1 MSGVLIDMAISWRRN
16 DAPYEICL
24 LSSRQSLLSG
34 VKGLN
39 KKREKIELMRRLT
52 AYISGK
58 VQKTG
63 YRARV
68 LSIARD
74 FGLRGYVQNL
84 DDGRV
89 KVVAE
94 GEDYDLESLLAAL
107 DIKNTL
113 IRVADIQMEYSVA
126 NDEFQDFFKAVSGS
140 SGETD
145 QRLDRAAELLTEL
158 IVVNKDVLKE
168 IVATRVEL
176 KDEIKATREELRDEI
191 RATRDEVKAT
201 REELRDEIK
210 ATRDDLKTEISGVRD
225 QVKSSGDLLAA
236 RIDGAKDE
244 IASSIDDIHSDL
256 RDDLKERLVK
266 IEGDVSQIKAKTGI

>member
-1 MSGVLIDMAISWRRN
+1 MR
-16 DAPYEICL
+16 
-24 LSSRQSLLSG
+24 
-34 VKGLN
+34 LN
-39 KKREKIELMRRLT
+39 KKSTHRGVMRRLT

-74 FGLRGYVQNL
+74 FGLLGYVQNL

-113 IRVADIQMEYSVA
+113 IRVADIQKEYSA
-126 NDEFQDFFKAVSGS
+126 ATDEFQGFFKAVTGNV
-140 SGETD
+140 ETD
-145 QRLDRAAELLTEL
+145 QRLDEATELLKQL
-158 IVVNKDVLKE
+158 IVVNKDVAKE
-168 IVATRVEL
+168 IR
-176 KDEIKATREELRDEI
+176 ATREEIKVTRVELRDEI
-191 RATRDEVKAT
+191 KAT

-210 ATRDDLKTEISGVRD
+210 ATRDDLRTEIGGVRD
-225 QVKSSGDLLAA
+225 QVKYSGDLLAA
-236 RIDGAKDE
+236 RIDRAKDE
-244 IASSIDDIHSDL
+244 IAASIDDIHSDL

-266 IEGDVSQIKAKTGI
+266 IEADVSQIKAKTGI

>member
-1 MSGVLIDMAISWRRN
+1 MKV
-16 DAPYEICL
+16 
-24 LSSRQSLLSG
+24 
-34 VKGLN
+34 
-39 KKREKIELMRRLT
+39 MRRLT

-74 FGLRGYVQNL
+74 FGLLGYVQNL

-94 GEDYDLESLLAAL
+94 GEDYDLDSLLAAI

-113 IRVADIQMEYSVA
+113 IQVADIQKEYSA
-126 NDEFQDFFKAVSGS
+126 ATDEFQGFFKAVSGS
-140 SGETD
+140 GETD
-145 QRLDRAAELLTEL
+145 HRLDLAAELLTQL
-158 IVVNKDVLKE
+158 IVVNKDVVKE
-168 IVATRVEL
+168 IR
-176 KDEIKATREELRDEI
+176 ATREELRDEI
-191 RATRDEVKAT
+191 KATREEVKAT

-210 ATRDDLKTEISGVRD
+210 ATRNDLKTEIGSVRD
-225 QVKSSGDLLAA
+225 QVKSSGDIFAA
-236 RIDGAKDE
+236 GIGDAKDE
-244 IASSIDDIHSDL
+244 IARSIDDIHSDL

-266 IEGDVSQIKAKTGI
+266 IEEDVSQIKAKTGI

>member
-1 MSGVLIDMAISWRRN
+1 
-16 DAPYEICL
+16 
-24 LSSRQSLLSG
+24 
-34 VKGLN
+34 
-39 KKREKIELMRRLT
+39 MRRLT

-68 LSIARD
+68 ISIARD
-74 FGLRGYVQNL
+74 FGLLGYVQNL

-113 IRVADIQMEYSVA
+113 IRVADIQKEYSA
-126 NDEFQDFFKAVSGS
+126 ATDEFQGFFKAIAGN
-140 SGETD
+140 GETD
-145 QRLDRAAELLTEL
+145 QRLDEAAELLKQL
-158 IVVNKDVLKE
+158 IDVNKDVLKE
-168 IVATRVEL
+168 IKVTRV
-176 KDEIKATREELRDEI
+176 
-191 RATRDEVKAT
+191 
-201 REELRDEIK
+201 ELRDEIK
-210 ATRDDLKTEISGVRD
+210 ATRDDLRTEIGGVRD

-236 RIDGAKDE
+236 RIDSAKDE
-244 IASSIDDIHSDL
+244 IAASIEDIHSDL

-266 IEGDVSQIKAKTGI
+266 IEADVSQIKAKTGI

>member
-1 MSGVLIDMAISWRRN
+1 
-16 DAPYEICL
+16 
-24 LSSRQSLLSG
+24 
-34 VKGLN
+34 
-39 KKREKIELMRRLT
+39 MRRLT

-74 FGLRGYVQNL
+74 FGLLGYVQNL

-94 GEDYDLESLLAAL
+94 GEDYDLESLLATL
-107 DIKNTL
+107 NIKNTL
-113 IRVADIQMEYSVA
+113 IRVADIQKEYSA
-126 NDEFQDFFKAVSGS
+126 ATDEFQGFFKAVTGN
-140 SGETD
+140 GETD
-145 QRLDRAAELLTEL
+145 QRLDEAAELLKQL
-158 IVVNKDVLKE
+158 IVVNKDVAKE
-168 IVATRVEL
+168 IR
-176 KDEIKATREELRDEI
+176 ATREEIKVTRVELRDEI
-191 RATRDEVKAT
+191 KAT

-210 ATRDDLKTEISGVRD
+210 ATREELRDEIKVTRDDLRTEIGGVRD

-236 RIDGAKDE
+236 RIDSAKDE
-244 IASSIDDIHSDL
+244 IAASIDDIHSDL

-266 IEGDVSQIKAKTGI
+266 IEADVSQIKAKTGI

>member
-1 MSGVLIDMAISWRRN
+1 MKV
-16 DAPYEICL
+16 
-24 LSSRQSLLSG
+24 
-34 VKGLN
+34 
-39 KKREKIELMRRLT
+39 MRRLT

-74 FGLRGYVQNL
+74 FGLLGYVQNL

-94 GEDYDLESLLAAL
+94 GEDYDLDSLLAAI

-113 IRVADIQMEYSVA
+113 IQVADIQKEYSA
-126 NDEFQDFFKAVSGS
+126 ATDEFQGFFKAVSGS
-140 SGETD
+140 GETD
-145 QRLDRAAELLTEL
+145 HRLDRAAELLTQL
-158 IVVNKDVLKE
+158 IVVNKDVVKE
-168 IVATRVEL
+168 IR
-176 KDEIKATREELRDEI
+176 
-191 RATRDEVKAT
+191 AT

-210 ATRDDLKTEISGVRD
+210 ATREELKDEIKATREELKAEIGGVRD
-225 QVKSSGDLLAA
+225 QVKSSGDILAT
-236 RIDGAKDE
+236 RVDDAKDE
-244 IASSIDDIHSDL
+244 IAGSIDDIHSDL

-266 IEGDVSQIKAKTGI
+266 IEEDVSQIKAKTGI

>member
-1 MSGVLIDMAISWRRN
+1 
-16 DAPYEICL
+16 
-24 LSSRQSLLSG
+24 
-34 VKGLN
+34 
-39 KKREKIELMRRLT
+39 MRRLT

-68 LSIARD
+68 ISIARD
-74 FGLRGYVQNL
+74 FGLLGYVQNL

-113 IRVADIQMEYSVA
+113 IRVADIQKEYSA
-126 NDEFQDFFKAVSGS
+126 ATDEFQGFFKAITGN
-140 SGETD
+140 GETD
-145 QRLDRAAELLTEL
+145 QRLDEAAELLKQL
-158 IVVNKDVLKE
+158 IDVNKDVLKE
-168 IVATRVEL
+168 I
-176 KDEIKATREELRDEI
+176 
-191 RATRDEVKAT
+191 
-201 REELRDEIK
+201 K
-210 ATRDDLKTEISGVRD
+210 ATRDDLRTEIGGVRD

-236 RIDGAKDE
+236 RIDSAKDE
-244 IASSIDDIHSDL
+244 IAASIDDIHSDL

-266 IEGDVSQIKAKTGI
+266 IEADVSQIKAKTGI

>member
-1 MSGVLIDMAISWRRN
+1 MKV
-16 DAPYEICL
+16 
-24 LSSRQSLLSG
+24 
-34 VKGLN
+34 
-39 KKREKIELMRRLT
+39 MRRLT

-74 FGLRGYVQNL
+74 FGLLGYVQNL

-94 GEDYDLESLLAAL
+94 GEDYDLDSLLAAM

-113 IRVADIQMEYSVA
+113 IQVADIQKEYSA
-126 NDEFQDFFKAVSGS
+126 ATDEFQGFFKAVSGS
-140 SGETD
+140 GETD
-145 QRLDRAAELLTEL
+145 HRLDRAAELLTQL
-158 IVVNKDVLKE
+158 IVVNKDVVKE
-168 IVATRVEL
+168 IR
-176 KDEIKATREELRDEI
+176 
-191 RATRDEVKAT
+191 AT

-210 ATRDDLKTEISGVRD
+210 ATREELKDEIKATREELKAEIGGVRD
-225 QVKSSGDLLAA
+225 QVKSSGDILAT
-236 RIDGAKDE
+236 RVDDAKDE
-244 IASSIDDIHSDL
+244 IAGSIDDIHSDL

-266 IEGDVSQIKAKTGI
+266 IEEDVSQIKAKTGI

>member
-1 MSGVLIDMAISWRRN
+1 
-16 DAPYEICL
+16 
-24 LSSRQSLLSG
+24 
-34 VKGLN
+34 
-39 KKREKIELMRRLT
+39 MRRLT

-68 LSIARD
+68 ISIARD
-74 FGLRGYVQNL
+74 FGLLGYVQNL

-113 IRVADIQMEYSVA
+113 IRVADIQKEYSA
-126 NDEFQDFFKAVSGS
+126 ATDEFQGFFKAIAGN
-140 SGETD
+140 GETD
-145 QRLDRAAELLTEL
+145 QRLDEAAELLKQL
-158 IVVNKDVLKE
+158 IDVNKDVLKE
-168 IVATRVEL
+168 IKATRVEL
-176 KDEIKATREELRDEI
+176 RDEIKATR
-191 RATRDEVKAT
+191 V
-201 REELRDEIK
+201 ELRDEIK
-210 ATRDDLKTEISGVRD
+210 ATRDDLRTEIGGVRD

-236 RIDGAKDE
+236 RIDSAKDE
-244 IASSIDDIHSDL
+244 IAASIDDIHSDL

-266 IEGDVSQIKAKTGI
+266 IEADVSQIKAKTGI

>member
-1 MSGVLIDMAISWRRN
+1 MKV
-16 DAPYEICL
+16 
-24 LSSRQSLLSG
+24 
-34 VKGLN
+34 
-39 KKREKIELMRRLT
+39 MRRLT

-74 FGLRGYVQNL
+74 FGLLGYVQNL

-94 GEDYDLESLLAAL
+94 GEDYDLDSLLAAI

-113 IRVADIQMEYSVA
+113 IQVADIQKEYSA
-126 NDEFQDFFKAVSGS
+126 ATDEFQGFFKAVSGS
-140 SGETD
+140 GETD
-145 QRLDRAAELLTEL
+145 HRLDRAAELLTQL
-158 IVVNKDVLKE
+158 IVVNKDVAKE
-168 IVATRVEL
+168 IR
-176 KDEIKATREELRDEI
+176 
-191 RATRDEVKAT
+191 AT

-210 ATRDDLKTEISGVRD
+210 ATREELKDEIKATREELKDEIKATREELKDEIKATREELKAEIGGVRD
-225 QVKSSGDLLAA
+225 QVKSSGDILAT
-236 RIDGAKDE
+236 RVDDAKDE
-244 IASSIDDIHSDL
+244 IAGSIDDIHSDL

-266 IEGDVSQIKAKTGI
+266 IEEDISQIKAKTGI

>member
-1 MSGVLIDMAISWRRN
+1 
-16 DAPYEICL
+16 
-24 LSSRQSLLSG
+24 
-34 VKGLN
+34 
-39 KKREKIELMRRLT
+39 MRRLT

-68 LSIARD
+68 ISIARD
-74 FGLRGYVQNL
+74 FGLLGYVQNL

-113 IRVADIQMEYSVA
+113 IRVADIQKEYSA
-126 NDEFQDFFKAVSGS
+126 ATDEFQGFFKAIAGN
-140 SGETD
+140 GETD
-145 QRLDRAAELLTEL
+145 QRLDEAAELLKQL
-158 IVVNKDVLKE
+158 IDVNKDVLKE
-168 IVATRVEL
+168 IKVTRV
-176 KDEIKATREELRDEI
+176 
-191 RATRDEVKAT
+191 
-201 REELRDEIK
+201 ELRDEIK
-210 ATRDDLKTEISGVRD
+210 ATRDDLRTEIGGVRD

-236 RIDGAKDE
+236 RIDSAKDE
-244 IASSIDDIHSDL
+244 IAASIDDIHSDL

-266 IEGDVSQIKAKTGI
+266 IEADVSQIKAKTGI

>member
-1 MSGVLIDMAISWRRN
+1 MKV
-16 DAPYEICL
+16 
-24 LSSRQSLLSG
+24 
-34 VKGLN
+34 
-39 KKREKIELMRRLT
+39 MRRLT

-74 FGLRGYVQNL
+74 FGLLGYVQNL

-94 GEDYDLESLLAAL
+94 GEDYDLDSLLAAI

-113 IRVADIQMEYSVA
+113 IQVADIQKEYSA
-126 NDEFQDFFKAVSGS
+126 ATDEFQGFFKAVSGS
-140 SGETD
+140 GETD
-145 QRLDRAAELLTEL
+145 HRLDRAAELLTQL
-158 IVVNKDVLKE
+158 IVVNKDVVKE
-168 IVATRVEL
+168 IRATREELRDEIKATREEL
-176 KDEIKATREELRDEI
+176 KDEIKATRE
-191 RATRDEVKAT
+191 EVKAT

-210 ATRDDLKTEISGVRD
+210 ATRNDLKTEIGSVRD
-225 QVKSSGDLLAA
+225 QVKSSGDIFAA
-236 RIDGAKDE
+236 GIGDAKDE
-244 IASSIDDIHSDL
+244 IAGSIDDIHSDL

-266 IEGDVSQIKAKTGI
+266 IEEDVSQIKAKTGI

>member
-1 MSGVLIDMAISWRRN
+1 
-16 DAPYEICL
+16 
-24 LSSRQSLLSG
+24 
-34 VKGLN
+34 
-39 KKREKIELMRRLT
+39 MRRLT

-68 LSIARD
+68 ISIARD
-74 FGLRGYVQNL
+74 FGLLGYVQNL

-113 IRVADIQMEYSVA
+113 IRVADIQKEYSDA
-126 NDEFQDFFKAVSGS
+126 TDEFQGFFKAITGN
-140 SGETD
+140 GETD
-145 QRLDRAAELLTEL
+145 QRLDEAAELLKQL
-158 IVVNKDVLKE
+158 IDVNKDVLKE
-168 IVATRVEL
+168 IKATRV
-176 KDEIKATREELRDEI
+176 
-191 RATRDEVKAT
+191 
-201 REELRDEIK
+201 ELRDEIK
-210 ATRDDLKTEISGVRD
+210 ATRDDLRTEIGGVRD

-236 RIDGAKDE
+236 RIDSAKDE
-244 IASSIDDIHSDL
+244 IAASIDEIHSDL

-266 IEGDVSQIKAKTGI
+266 IEADVSQIKAKTGI

>member
-1 MSGVLIDMAISWRRN
+1 MKV
-16 DAPYEICL
+16 
-24 LSSRQSLLSG
+24 
-34 VKGLN
+34 
-39 KKREKIELMRRLT
+39 MRKLT
-52 AYISGK
+52 AHISGK

-74 FGLRGYVQNL
+74 FGLLDYVQNL

-94 GEDYDLESLLAAL
+94 GEDYDLESLLAAI

-113 IRVADIQMEYSVA
+113 IRVADIQKEYSDA
-126 NDEFQDFFKAVSGS
+126 TDEFQGFFKAVSGN
-140 SGETD
+140 GETD
-145 QRLDRAAELLTEL
+145 QRLDQAADLLTQL
-158 IVVNKDVLKE
+158 IVVNKDVVK
-168 IVATRVEL
+168 
-176 KDEIKATREELRDEI
+176 EI
-191 RATRDEVKAT
+191 RATRDEIKAT

-210 ATRDDLKTEISGVRD
+210 ATRDDLKTEIGGVQD

-236 RIDGAKDE
+236 KIDSAKIE
-244 IASSIDDIHSDL
+244 IAGSIDDVHSDL

-266 IEGDVSQIKAKTGI
+266 IEEDISQIKAKTGI

>member
-1 MSGVLIDMAISWRRN
+1 MKV
-16 DAPYEICL
+16 
-24 LSSRQSLLSG
+24 
-34 VKGLN
+34 
-39 KKREKIELMRRLT
+39 MRRLT

-74 FGLRGYVQNL
+74 FGLLGYVQNL

-94 GEDYDLESLLAAL
+94 GEDYDLDSLLAAI

-113 IRVADIQMEYSVA
+113 IQVADIQKEYSA
-126 NDEFQDFFKAVSGS
+126 ATDEFQGFFKAVSGS
-140 SGETD
+140 GETD
-145 QRLDRAAELLTEL
+145 HRLDRAAELLTQL
-158 IVVNKDVLKE
+158 IVVNKDVVKE
-168 IVATRVEL
+168 IRAMREELRDEIKATREEL
-176 KDEIKATREELRDEI
+176 KDEIKATRE
-191 RATRDEVKAT
+191 EVKAT

-210 ATRDDLKTEISGVRD
+210 ATRNDLKTEIGSVRD
-225 QVKSSGDLLAA
+225 QVKSSGDIFAA
-236 RIDGAKDE
+236 GIGDAKDE
-244 IASSIDDIHSDL
+244 IARSIDDIHSDL

-266 IEGDVSQIKAKTGI
+266 IEEDVSQIKAKTGI